1 MLYLYCKRIIEAAPR
16 EAVKKTMFANAAR
29 NGTMDRVGIALSG
42 LCLVHCLA
50 SAIFVAMLASAG
62 GLLLDPIIHEVGLV
76 LAILLGSLAL
86 GRGILH
92 HGFMM
97 PSAVGGLGLGVMAG
111 SMMLEHGGSS
121 TVYTVIGV
129 MILALGHDLNRRA
142 VI

>member
-1 MLYLYCKRIIEAAPR
+1 
-16 EAVKKTMFANAAR
+16 MFAGTAR
-29 NGTMDRVGIALSG
+29 SGAMDRIAMALSG

-62 GLLLDPIIHEVGLV
+62 GLLLDPIIHEVGLT
-76 LAILLGSLAL
+76 LAIGLGMLAL
-86 GRGILH
+86 GRGIVD

-111 SMMLEHGGSS
+111 SLGLHGDGMG
-121 TVYTVIGV
+121 TLYTILGV
-129 MILALGHDLNRRA
+129 AILALGHDLNRRA